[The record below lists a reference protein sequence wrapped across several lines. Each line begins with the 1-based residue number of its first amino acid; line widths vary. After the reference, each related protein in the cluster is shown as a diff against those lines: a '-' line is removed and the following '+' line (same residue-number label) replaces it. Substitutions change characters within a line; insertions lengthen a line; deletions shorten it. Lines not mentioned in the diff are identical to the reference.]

1 MALEALLAYAH
12 ILAIPTMLVFL
23 ASEATLCQVASM
35 NAAVVQRLRRVDLIH
50 AVAATL
56 TRTLKISPCF

>member
-12 ILAIPTMLVFL
+12 ILAIPTMVVFL

-35 NAAVVQRLRRVDLIH
+35 NAAVVQRLRRVDLFMPWRRH
-50 AVAATL
+50 
-56 TRTLKISPCF
+56 

>member
-1 MALEALLAYAH
+1 MPTFFV
-12 ILAIPTMLVFL
+12 PTMVVFL